1 MLVNIGTGS
10 QISVLSD
17 SWFEGPGI
25 EARPLTADSYL
36 LVGAALCGGA
46 AYAALEHFFREYA
59 AAAGGKDQ
67 PQYGIMQSFLTA
79 PRGSAQDW
87 QIRTTFSG
95 TRENPKD
102 TGSVTGIRLDNFHPA
117 AMIRGVLNGM
127 VRELHDLYRVI
138 QSGTG
143 ITRTRLI
150 ASGNGIR
157 KNSALQDILQEC
169 FGMKPAIEQ
178 HEEEAAFGAA
188 LFAHSALSQNES
200 A

>member
-79 PRGSAQDW
+79 PRGSAQDY
-87 QIRTTFSG
+87 
-95 TRENPKD
+95 KD
-102 TGSVTGIRLDNFHPA
+102 YLFRHAGKSQRHRLRNRHPA
-117 AMIRGVLNGM
+117 GQLSSCR
-127 VRELHDLYRVI
+127 HDPRR
-138 QSGTG
+138 SERHGPGT
-143 ITRTRLI
+143 
-150 ASGNGIR
+150 S
-157 KNSALQDILQEC
+157 
-169 FGMKPAIEQ
+169 
-178 HEEEAAFGAA
+178 
-188 LFAHSALSQNES
+188 
-200 A
+200 